1 MTDLLKRGKWI
12 LPVLAPQESRA
23 RRGASDAVYEQ
34 LDAVMKDESAKA
46 RKSTVVA
53 TSRAWPIRLSGM
65 IDMELTLHLVP
76 DFRRNRIGYMPVSIM
91 PGLIVKPKKN

>member
-1 MTDLLKRGKWI
+1 MTDLLERGKWI
-12 LPVLAPQESRA
+12 LPVLAPPEFWPENNFS
-23 RRGASDAVYEQ
+23 AVYEQ

-65 IDMELTLHLVP
+65 IDM
-76 DFRRNRIGYMPVSIM
+76 N
-91 PGLIVKPKKN
+91 